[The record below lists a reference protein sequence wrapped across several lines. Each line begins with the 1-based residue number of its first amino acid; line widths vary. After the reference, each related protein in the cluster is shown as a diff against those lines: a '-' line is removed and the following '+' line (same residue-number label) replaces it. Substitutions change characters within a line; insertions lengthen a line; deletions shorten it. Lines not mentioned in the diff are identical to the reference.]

1 MKTKCWKCHGRGW
14 LYDHTEGIFT
24 FGIAYVLQFIDGH
37 FNEDHDNEVCP
48 ICHGKGWL
56 E

>member
-14 LYDHTEGIFT
+14 LYDHFLGILT
-24 FGIAYVLQFIDGH
+24 LGLGYLIQAIDDGGSAH
-37 FNEDHDNEVCP
+37 PDEVCP